1 MPSGEE
7 GMLALRWRT
16 FSHALA
22 FVLGFSFVFV
32 FAWGG
37 AATLLGRLFFEGRDF
52 LAALGGSVVVLMGL
66 GMLGVRIPLLYPLMM
81 SEWRPHLRE
90 ARSFSYLTS
99 GLMGV
104 FFAAGWTPCV
114 GPTLGAILTL
124 TFRQET
130 AGQALGLLAAYA
142 IGLGL
147 PFLAMGLLLDRA
159 LAGMRRMR
167 RYLPAFHFASGMLLL
182 LIGGMVLLDV
192 LSRSL
197 STTTLPLWVPTF
209 THLRIWTSQLGLFLD
224 VGPGAGLGYPVAFLA
239 GLLSFFSPCVFP
251 LVPAYLGYLSG
262 RSLGGIHG

>member
-1 MPSGEE
+1 MSSGE
-7 GMLALRWRT
+7 GMGWTLRWRT

-37 AATLLGRLFFEGRDF
+37 AATLLGQLFFNGRDL
-52 LAALGGSVVVLMGL
+52 LAAIGGSVVILMGL
-66 GMLGVRIPLLYPLMM
+66 VVLGVRIPGLYPLVM
-81 SEWRPHLRE
+81 SEWRPQLRE
-90 ARSFSYLTS
+90 VRSLSYLTS

-124 TFRQET
+124 TFQQET

-142 IGLGL
+142 AGLGV
-147 PFLAMGLLLDRA
+147 PFLALGFLLDRA

-167 RYLPAFHFASGMLLL
+167 RYLPAFHAASGVLLL

-192 LSRSL
+192 LPRFFPNL
-197 STTTLPLWVPTF
+197 SFPGWVPTF
-209 THLRIWTSQLGLFLD
+209 TNLRVWTFQLGLFLD
-224 VGPGAGLGYPVAFLA
+224 VGPGAGLGYPVAFVA

-262 RSLGGIHG
+262 RSLGGVHA

>member
-1 MPSGEE
+1 MSSGE
-7 GMLALRWRT
+7 GVMPALRWRT

-37 AATLLGRLFFEGRDF
+37 AATLLGQLFFEGRDF
-52 LAALGGSVVVLMGL
+52 LAALGGSVVILMGL

-90 ARSFSYLTS
+90 VRSFSYLTS

-124 TFRQET
+124 TFQQET

-142 IGLGL
+142 AGLGI
-147 PFLAMGLLLDRA
+147 PFLAMGLLLDHA
-159 LAGMRRMR
+159 LAGVRRMR
-167 RYLPAFHFASGMLLL
+167 RYLPVAQAVSGVLLL

-192 LSRSL
+192 LPRFLPSL
-197 STTTLPLWVPTF
+197 TLPLWAPTF
-209 THLRIWTSQLGLFLD
+209 TNLRVWTFQLGLFLD

>member
-1 MPSGEE
+1 MSFGE
-7 GMLALRWRT
+7 GWALRWRT

-37 AATLLGRLFFEGRDF
+37 AAALLGQLFFNARDF
-52 LAALGGSVVVLMGL
+52 LAAIGGSVVILMGL
-66 GMLGVRIPLLYPLMM
+66 AILGVRIPGIYPLVM
-81 SEWRPHLRE
+81 SEWRPQFHE
-90 ARSFSYLTS
+90 IRSLGYVTS

-124 TFRQET
+124 TFQQET

-142 IGLGL
+142 AGLGV
-147 PFLAMGLLLDRA
+147 PFLVLGLLLDRA
-159 LAGMRRMR
+159 LVGMRRLR
-167 RYLPAFHFASGMLLL
+167 PYLPILHGASGVLLL

-192 LSRSL
+192 LPRFFPGL
-197 STTTLPLWVPTF
+197 SIPLWIPTF
-209 THLRIWTSQLGLFLD
+209 TNLRVWTFRMGLFLD
-224 VGPGAGLGYPVAFLA
+224 VGPGVGLSYPVAFLA

-262 RSLGGIHG
+262 RSLGGAHA

>member
-1 MPSGEE
+1 MGPTEQVVGVP
-7 GMLALRWRT
+7 RWRT

-37 AATLLGRLFFEGRDF
+37 AATLLGQIFFNGRDF
-52 LAALGGSVVVLMGL
+52 LAAIGGTLVILMGL
-66 GMLGVRIPLLYPLMM
+66 VVLGVRIPLLYPLIM

-90 ARSFSYLTS
+90 VRSLSYLTS
-99 GLMGV
+99 GMMGV
-104 FFAAGWTPCV
+104 FFAAGWTPCI

-124 TFRQET
+124 TFQQET

-142 IGLGL
+142 AGLGV

-167 RYLPAFHFASGMLLL
+167 RYLPAFHAASGALLL

-192 LSRSL
+192 LPRFFPAVH
-197 STTTLPLWVPTF
+197 LPAWAPTF
-209 THLRIWTSQLGLFLD
+209 TNLRIWTFQMGLFLD
-224 VGPGAGLGYPVAFLA
+224 VGPGAGLGYPVAFVA

-251 LVPAYLGYLSG
+251 LIPAYLGYLSG
-262 RSLGGIHG
+262 RSLGGAYA